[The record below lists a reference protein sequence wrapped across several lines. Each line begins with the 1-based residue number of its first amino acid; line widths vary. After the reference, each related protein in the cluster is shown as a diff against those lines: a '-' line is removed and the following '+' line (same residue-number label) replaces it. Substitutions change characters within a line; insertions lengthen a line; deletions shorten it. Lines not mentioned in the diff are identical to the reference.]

1 MKNSEAVIR
10 SILGAADV
18 DIRPLAYAVDAAV
31 ELMFRQ
37 GIPEDDIAV
46 IKELYAKAAERLPK
60 GKKGKRSVKTVTKQ
74 IQRVANTC
82 WDTLVR
88 EGMVEHHL
96 GRPRKTIPAPRE
108 MIFYLASQAYWEIP
122 YFQAMEEGKFR
133 FFSSGEPKTSQFQK
147 KKRRTEGKDTSLFYF
162 YNERTEESVTGNPQK
177 FLQSFWE
184 QSIKSAER

>member
-1 MKNSEAVIR
+1 MKNSQTVIR
-10 SILGAADV
+10 SILGTADV

-46 IKELYAKAAERLPK
+46 TKELYAKAAERLPK

-74 IQRVANTC
+74 IQRVANAC

-108 MIFYLASQAYWEIP
+108 MIFYLASQAYWEINTVFP
-122 YFQAMEEGKFR
+122 GDGKENSA
-133 FFSSGEPKTSQFQK
+133 FSPQGEPNQPVPEE
-147 KKRRTEGKDTSLFYF
+147 KRRTEGGKDTPHP
-162 YNERTEESVTGNPQK
+162 YNERTEESVTGNPPK
-177 FLQSFWE
+177 FL
-184 QSIKSAER
+184 

>member
-1 MKNSEAVIR
+1 MKNSNCN
-10 SILGAADV
+10 SFHFGTADV

-74 IQRVANTC
+74 IQRVANAC

-108 MIFYLASQAYWEIP
+108 MIFYLGPPRPIGKYRISRRWRK
-122 YFQAMEEGKFR
+122 GKFR
-133 FFSSGEPKTSQFQK
+133 FFLLRRTENQPVPEE
-147 KKRRTEGKDTSLFYF
+147 KRRTEGERYLPLLF
-162 YNERTEESVTGNPQK
+162 
-177 FLQSFWE
+177 L
-184 QSIKSAER
+184 

>member
-18 DIRPLAYAVDAAV
+18 DIRPLAYAV

-108 MIFYLASQAYWEIP
+108 MIFYLASQAIGKYRISRRWRK
-122 YFQAMEEGKFR
+122 GKFR
-133 FFSSGEPKTSQFQK
+133 FFLLRRTENQPVPEE
-147 KKRRTEGKDTSLFYF
+147 KRRTEGERYLPLLF
-162 YNERTEESVTGNPQK
+162 
-177 FLQSFWE
+177 L
-184 QSIKSAER
+184 

>member
-1 MKNSEAVIR
+1 MKNSQTVIR
-10 SILGAADV
+10 SILGTADV

-46 IKELYAKAAERLPK
+46 TKELYAKAAERLPK

-74 IQRVANTC
+74 IQRVANAC

-96 GRPRKTIPAPRE
+96 GRPRKNHPCAQRDDFLSGLPGLLGNTVFPGDGGRE
-108 MIFYLASQAYWEIP
+108 NSA
-122 YFQAMEEGKFR
+122 

-147 KKRRTEGKDTSLFYF
+147 KKKKD
-162 YNERTEESVTGNPQK
+162 
-177 FLQSFWE
+177 
-184 QSIKSAER
+184 

>member
-1 MKNSEAVIR
+1 MKNSQTVIR
-10 SILGAADV
+10 SILGTADV

-46 IKELYAKAAERLPK
+46 TKELYAKAAERLPK

-74 IQRVANTC
+74 IQRVANAC

-108 MIFYLASQAYWEIP
+108 MIFYLALPGLLGNTVFPGDGGRENSA
-122 YFQAMEEGKFR
+122 

-147 KKRRTEGKDTSLFYF
+147 KKKD
-162 YNERTEESVTGNPQK
+162 
-177 FLQSFWE
+177 
-184 QSIKSAER
+184 

>member
-1 MKNSEAVIR
+1 MKNSQTVIR
-10 SILGAADV
+10 SILGTADV

-46 IKELYAKAAERLPK
+46 TKELYAKAAERLPK

-74 IQRVANTC
+74 IQRVANAC

-88 EGMVEHHL
+88 EGMVEHH
-96 GRPRKTIPAPRE
+96 PAPRE

-122 YFQAMEEGKFR
+122 YFQAMEEGKIPL
-133 FFSSGEPKTSQFQK
+133 FSPQENRKPASSRRK
-147 KKRRTEGKDTSLFYF
+147 KKD
-162 YNERTEESVTGNPQK
+162 
-177 FLQSFWE
+177 
-184 QSIKSAER
+184 

>member
-122 YFQAMEEGKFR
+122 YFQAMEEGKIPLFAPQENR
-133 FFSSGEPKTSQFQK
+133 KPASSRRK
-147 KKRRTEGKDTSLFYF
+147 KKD
-162 YNERTEESVTGNPQK
+162 
-177 FLQSFWE
+177 
-184 QSIKSAER
+184 

>member
-1 MKNSEAVIR
+1 MKNSQTVIR
-10 SILGAADV
+10 SILGTADV

-46 IKELYAKAAERLPK
+46 TKELYAKAAERLPK

-74 IQRVANTC
+74 IQRVANAC

-108 MIFYLASQAYWEIP
+108 MIFYFFLLRRTENQP
-122 YFQAMEEGKFR
+122 VPEE
-133 FFSSGEPKTSQFQK
+133 
-147 KKRRTEGKDTSLFYF
+147 KRRTEGGKDTPHP
-162 YNERTEESVTGNPQK
+162 YNERTEESVTGNPPK
-177 FLQSFWE
+177 FL
-184 QSIKSAER
+184 

>member
-122 YFQAMEEGKFR
+122 YFQAMEEGKNSA
-133 FFSSGEPKTSQFQK
+133 FFLLRRTENQPVPEE
-147 KKRRTEGKDTSLFYF
+147 KRRTEGKDTSSSISIT
-162 YNERTEESVTGNPQK
+162 NEQRN
-177 FLQSFWE
+177 L
-184 QSIKSAER
+184 

>member
-1 MKNSEAVIR
+1 MKNSQTVIR
-10 SILGAADV
+10 SILGTADV

-74 IQRVANTC
+74 IQRVANAC

-96 GRPRKTIPAPRE
+96 CAQRDDFLSGLPGLLGNTVFPGDGGRENSA
-108 MIFYLASQAYWEIP
+108 
-122 YFQAMEEGKFR
+122 

-147 KKRRTEGKDTSLFYF
+147 KKEGLRGKDTSLFYF

>member
-74 IQRVANTC
+74 IQRVANAC

-88 EGMVEHHL
+88 EGL
-96 GRPRKTIPAPRE
+96 GHDAGHGRGRAVHRKAHPRPAC
-108 MIFYLASQAYWEIP
+108 
-122 YFQAMEEGKFR
+122 
-133 FFSSGEPKTSQFQK
+133 
-147 KKRRTEGKDTSLFYF
+147 
-162 YNERTEESVTGNPQK
+162 
-177 FLQSFWE
+177 
-184 QSIKSAER
+184 AE

>member
-1 MKNSEAVIR
+1 MKNSQTVIR
-10 SILGAADV
+10 SILGTADV

-46 IKELYAKAAERLPK
+46 TKELYAKAAERLPK

-74 IQRVANTC
+74 IQRVANAC

-122 YFQAMEEGKFR
+122 YSRRWRKGKFR
-133 FFSSGEPKTSQFQK
+133 FFLLRRTENQPVPEE
-147 KKRRTEGKDTSLFYF
+147 KRRTEGGKDTPHP
-162 YNERTEESVTGNPQK
+162 YNERTEESVTGNPPK
-177 FLQSFWE
+177 FL
-184 QSIKSAER
+184 

>member
-1 MKNSEAVIR
+1 MKNSQTVIR
-10 SILGAADV
+10 SILGTADV

-46 IKELYAKAAERLPK
+46 TKELYAKAAERLPK

-74 IQRVANTC
+74 IQRVANAC

-96 GRPRKTIPAPRE
+96 GRPRKNHPCAQRDDFLSGLPGLLGNTVFPGDGGRE
-108 MIFYLASQAYWEIP
+108 NSAFFLLRRTENQP
-122 YFQAMEEGKFR
+122 VPEE
-133 FFSSGEPKTSQFQK
+133 
-147 KKRRTEGKDTSLFYF
+147 KKRRTEGGKDTPHP
-162 YNERTEESVTGNPQK
+162 YNERTEESVTGNPPK
-177 FLQSFWE
+177 FL
-184 QSIKSAER
+184 

>member
-1 MKNSEAVIR
+1 MKNSQTVIR
-10 SILGAADV
+10 SILGTADV

-46 IKELYAKAAERLPK
+46 TKELYAKAAERLPK

-74 IQRVANTC
+74 IQRVANAC

-96 GRPRKTIPAPRE
+96 GRPRKTIHPCAQRDDFLSGLPGLLGNTVFPGDGGRE
-108 MIFYLASQAYWEIP
+108 NSA
-122 YFQAMEEGKFR
+122 

-147 KKRRTEGKDTSLFYF
+147 KKEGL
-162 YNERTEESVTGNPQK
+162 REEKILPIPITK
-177 FLQSFWE
+177 E
-184 QSIKSAER
+184 QRNL

>member
-1 MKNSEAVIR
+1 MKNSQTVIR
-10 SILGAADV
+10 SILGTADV

-46 IKELYAKAAERLPK
+46 TKELYAKAAERLPK

-74 IQRVANTC
+74 IQRVANAC

-108 MIFYLASQAYWEIP
+108 MIFYKERGTLIAT
-122 YFQAMEEGKFR
+122 R
-133 FFSSGEPKTSQFQK
+133 R
-147 KKRRTEGKDTSLFYF
+147 KRKGRRETSLRPLCRRRFSPCF
-162 YNERTEESVTGNPQK
+162 
-177 FLQSFWE
+177 
-184 QSIKSAER
+184 